1 MDSPAPPHARVL
13 AHRTVHEGRVVAL
26 HVDEVEEPGGVRA
39 TREVV
44 RQRGSVAALAVDAQ
58 GRVLLVRQY
67 RYAVD
72 ELLWELPAGRIDPGE
87 TPAQA
92 GRRERRAGAG

>member
-26 HVDEVEEPGGVRA
+26 HVDEVEGPGAGRP
-39 TREVV
+39 TRGGGP
-44 RQRGSVAALAVDAQ
+44 QRGSVAALAVDAQ
-58 GRVLLVRQY
+58 GRGLLVRQY

-72 ELLWELPAGRIDPGE
+72 ELLWELPAGRIDPGG
-87 TPAQA
+87 TPEQA
-92 GRRERRAGAG
+92 GGRGLGGG